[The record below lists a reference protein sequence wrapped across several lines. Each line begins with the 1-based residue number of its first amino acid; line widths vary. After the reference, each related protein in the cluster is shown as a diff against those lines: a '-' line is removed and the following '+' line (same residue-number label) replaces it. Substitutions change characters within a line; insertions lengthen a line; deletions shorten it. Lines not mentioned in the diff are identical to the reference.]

1 MQESEV
7 GPGIAAAGL
16 ARDCAEPRHTRYESQ
31 PSADCDAWAARE
43 LRICVQNPDALSV
56 HAQQL
61 LAYLAPDPAS
71 SQYRK
76 LQ

>member
-1 MQESEV
+1 LDPVLPEPASPEFALN
-7 GPGIAAAGL
+7 PGTHDVKVSQVPIA
-16 ARDCAEPRHTRYESQ
+16 
-31 PSADCDAWAARE
+31 DAWAARE

-61 LAYLAPDPAS
+61 LAYLSPDPAS

-76 LQ
+76 LR